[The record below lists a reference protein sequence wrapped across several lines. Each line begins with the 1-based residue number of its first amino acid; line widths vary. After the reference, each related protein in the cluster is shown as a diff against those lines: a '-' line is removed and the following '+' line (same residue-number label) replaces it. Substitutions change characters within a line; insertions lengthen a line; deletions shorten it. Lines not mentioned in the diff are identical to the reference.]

1 MGESF
6 EKRLAKIKRVM
17 AATLDCTQ
25 DYLHS
30 EFGLNVTPQAPR
42 AGDLEALELRGTTA
56 VIGINGMI
64 DLYVA
69 FSFDMALL
77 QRLYEQMTE
86 GMEIGAEEAEE
97 MKNATAG
104 EIMNVVVG
112 HCTLD
117 LQDLDSEII
126 NISPPNV
133 MNLVKTVPRIK
144 GAVFHLRSMATEHGA
159 IDVYLIGPKALFSE
173 NLDYLN

>member
-1 MGESF
+1 MDESF
-6 EKRLAKIKRVM
+6 EKKLGKIKRVM
-17 AATLDCTQ
+17 AATLDRTQ
-25 DYLHS
+25 DYLRS
-30 EFGLNVTPQAPR
+30 EFGLQVTPQAPR

-56 VIGINGMI
+56 VIGIDGVI

-69 FSFDMALL
+69 FSFDLALL
-77 QRLYEQMTE
+77 EKLYAQMTE
-86 GMEIGAEEAEE
+86 GMEIGADEAEE

-104 EIMNVVVG
+104 EIMNIVLG

-126 NISPPNV
+126 SISPPNV

-144 GAVFHLRSMATEHGA
+144 DAVFHLRSMVTEHGA

-173 NLDYLN
+173 SLDYLD